1 MIETSVIKEL
11 TENALWCSE
20 TYLGH
25 CQTSIKP
32 FTKIVKCWAMRHF
45 LKKSQFLIITIKESD
60 NLETSLSKSVLEHSL
75 KYFSCKSEFFSS
87 D

>member
-1 MIETSVIKEL
+1 MIGTSVIKEL

-32 FTKIVKCWAMRHF
+32 FTEIVKCWAMRHF
-45 LKKSQFLIITIKESD
+45 FKKSQFLIITIKEPDS
-60 NLETSLSKSVLEHSL
+60 LETSLSKSVLEHFL
-75 KYFSCKSEFFSS
+75 DF
-87 D
+87 